1 MTLIQLQRE
10 SDQTVSRFVTP
21 TVQLID
27 DRQVVAGAVQPLI
40 VRDDSIQC
48 VIDGRTFYVFKMY
61 RTVAP
66 LAAGASIDIVI
77 TSAVGKNLGIGY
89 IAECGGNAELTVS
102 ENVTNIV
109 GGTIFVPFNRNRGS
123 ALTST
128 TGALINPTSLTLGT
142 TVYEELVLG
151 GSGGNAAGAS
161 VRGDYALLD
170 DVSYLFR
177 LTNVTGQA
185 HIASLAIQWVE

>member
-10 SDQTVSRFVTP
+10 SDQTISRFVTP
-21 TVQLID
+21 TVQLLD
-27 DRQVVAGAVQPLI
+27 NRQVVAGAVQPLI
-40 VRDDSIQC
+40 VRDDAIQC
-48 VIDGRTFYVFKMY
+48 VIDGRSFYVFKTY
-61 RTVAP
+61 RTAAP
-66 LAAGASIDIVI
+66 LASLASIDIVI
-77 TSAVGKNLGIGY
+77 TSAPGKNLGIGY

-109 GGTIFVPFNRNRGS
+109 GGDLFVPFNRNRGS
-123 ALTST
+123 SLTST

-151 GSGGNAAGAS
+151 GTGGNAAGAA